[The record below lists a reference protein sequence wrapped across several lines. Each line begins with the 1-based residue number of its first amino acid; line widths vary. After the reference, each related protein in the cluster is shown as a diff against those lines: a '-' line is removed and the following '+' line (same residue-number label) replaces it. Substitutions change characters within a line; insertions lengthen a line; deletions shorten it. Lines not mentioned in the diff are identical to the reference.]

1 MKPTTAELDRRIE
14 EVKQALITAMPRYA
28 IVRNMAER
36 YGVAERTAD
45 NYIAKAKTA
54 LKTEHEADRPYLMAE
69 HVAHRRNLRAQF
81 RRQNDYYGELKA
93 AQDEAKLLGLYPAT
107 RHELGG
113 PDGGPVEHIIR
124 FEWADD
130 ANDHSDAT
138 PA

>member
-1 MKPTTAELDRRIE
+1 
-14 EVKQALITAMPRYA
+14 
-28 IVRNMAER
+28 MAER

-54 LKTEHEADRPYLMAE
+54 LKVEHEADRPYLMAE

>member
-54 LKTEHEADRPYLMAE
+54 LKVEHEADRPYLMAE
-69 HVAHRRNLRAQF
+69 HVTQPLLIPRGARPVLAWWGWG
-81 RRQNDYYGELKA
+81 ND
-93 AQDEAKLLGLYPAT
+93 
-107 RHELGG
+107 
-113 PDGGPVEHIIR
+113 
-124 FEWADD
+124 
-130 ANDHSDAT
+130 
-138 PA
+138 